1 MRKSQQKKPV
11 AKNDYN
17 VNIYF
22 SQAGY
27 IIKKITKGGFMRV
40 TIKRIIVSAED
51 ETSFMSILET
61 LKANR
66 GERGEK
72 IISLNKGG
80 AYKSHLSIS
89 GRNHNIIKKRIYEL
103 INKKI
108 VLDGDIII
116 TNNESYT
123 SCFSVIKGKIVN
135 TI

>member
-17 VNIYF
+17 VNVYF
-22 SQAGY
+22 SQADY
-27 IIKKITKGGFMRV
+27 IIKRDQKGVFMRV

-72 IISLNKGG
+72 IMLLTQMG
-80 AYKSHLSIS
+80 AYKSRLSIS

-103 INKKI
+103 INRKVI
-108 VLDGDIII
+108 LDGDVII

-123 SCFSVIKGKIVN
+123 SCFSVIKGKIIN